1 MSGDI
6 FFALPFWYQLVLTVA
21 LGAIWGS
28 FVTALCSR
36 WLRGESV
43 ADGRSHCDACQA
55 TLRTADLMPLLSY
68 VLLRGK
74 CRYCFA
80 PIGREAVYIELVS
93 VIIGLVAIWAV
104 PDGQMAVAAIFGW
117 LMLPLAILDYEKL
130 WLPNRLVLILAI
142 MGIFLGPYL
151 SLDLIFRDQALGG
164 VFGYLSLE
172 IIRRAFLML
181 RHQEGMGAG
190 DTKLFGAIGIWLG
203 WELLPFTLLFS
214 CVVGFA
220 YILLR
225 RAPGKLTT
233 VQLPFGAFLC
243 IAAFMTSAFT
253 QQNFLP

>member
-1 MSGDI
+1 MLGDTL
-6 FFALPFWYQLVLTVA
+6 FALPLWYQLVLTVA

-43 ADGRSHCDACQA
+43 VFGRSRCDACHA
-55 TLRTADLMPLLSY
+55 TLRAADLVPLLSY
-68 VLLRGK
+68 ALLRGK

-80 PIGREAVYIELVS
+80 PIGKTAVYIEIVS
-93 VIIGLVAIWAV
+93 AGIGLVAIWAV
-104 PDGQMAVAAIFGW
+104 PDDEVVATAIFGW
-117 LMLPLAILDYEKL
+117 LMLPLAVLDYERL

-151 SLDLIFRDQALGG
+151 SLDLTFRDQVLGG
-164 VFGYLSLE
+164 IFGYLSLE

-190 DTKLFGAIGIWLG
+190 DPKLFGAIGIWLG
-203 WELLPFTLLFS
+203 WQALPFTLLFS
-214 CVVGFA
+214 CLVGFA
-220 YILLR
+220 YIMLR
-225 RAPGKLTT
+225 YAPGKMKA

-243 IAAFMTSAFT
+243 VAAFMTAAF
-253 QQNFLP
+253 N